1 MHTYVHGYIATFMH
15 ALYSYLCMHALDVYG
30 YLYVATSVYIQ
41 QWRGVV
47 MINKYFKRNVL
58 TIDVQREYKCGNK

>member
-1 MHTYVHGYIATFMH
+1 
-15 ALYSYLCMHALDVYG
+15 MHALDAYG
-30 YLYVATSVYIQ
+30 YLYVAMCVYIQ
-41 QWRGVV
+41 QCRGEV